1 VAVKG
6 GATSAPAAGLALD
19 GHEHGGTLARPG
31 AERCGMRLVFI
42 HGAPAAGKLTTA
54 RALLAR
60 QPGRLFD
67 NHATIDV
74 VRTVFDFG
82 APGFWELV
90 KTIRIAVLDAAAEH
104 AVPLVVMT
112 FVYVEPDDL
121 PTFEQYEATVTKL
134 GGELLPVFLS
144 CSTEEIVRRVG
155 NADRVARR
163 KMASAESAREYM
175 ARHRIGAVPRS
186 TCLVLDSEANDADT
200 NAEQIIR
207 HFNLRT

>member
-1 VAVKG
+1 MK
-6 GATSAPAAGLALD
+6 
-19 GHEHGGTLARPG
+19 
-31 AERCGMRLVFI
+31 LVFI

-90 KTIRIAVLDAAAEH
+90 KTIRISVLDAAA
-104 AVPLVVMT
+104 AQGVPFVVMT

-121 PTFEQYEATVTKL
+121 PTFEQFEATVARD
-134 GGELLPVFLS
+134 GGEVLPVFLR
-144 CSTEEIVRRVG
+144 CSTDEIARRVG

-163 KMASAESAREYM
+163 KMSSDENAREFIG
-175 ARHRIGAVPRS
+175 RHKVCAVPRS
-186 TCLVLDSEANDADT
+186 TCLVLDSEASDADT
-200 NAEQIIR
+200 NAERIIR